1 MKPVGPLEKVILGI
15 QASALCPAPI
25 RRALLRMCGA
35 QIHPTAWIGHSVYVA
50 SGRGLKL
57 SKNTSVGNG
66 SYLDSVGG
74 ITFEDEAGC
83 GPRCILITGTHKV
96 ENALV
101 RADKMKTIHSPIVI
115 GAGTWVQVGVTIC
128 PGVTVGHSAIL
139 LVGSIVTKDVKPN
152 CVYGGSPA
160 RKVQE
165 LPLDGPASVA
175 PEPAFVADTAL
186 GSGVAQSI

>member
-1 MKPVGPLEKVILGI
+1 
-15 QASALCPAPI
+15 
-25 RRALLRMCGA
+25 MCGA
-35 QIHPTAWIGHSVYVA
+35 EIHPTAWIGHGVYVA

-57 SKNTSVGNG
+57 GKNTNVNNG

-74 ITFEDEAGC
+74 ITFEEEAGC

-101 RADKMKTIHSPIVI
+101 RADKNKTIHSPIVV
-115 GAGTWVQVGVTIC
+115 GPGTWIQVGVTIC
-128 PGVTVGHSAIL
+128 PGVTIGHSAIV

-165 LPLDGPASVA
+165 LPLDGEAQVVSGPAV
-175 PEPAFVADTAL
+175 VADQPL
-186 GSGVAQSI
+186 SSGVAQSM